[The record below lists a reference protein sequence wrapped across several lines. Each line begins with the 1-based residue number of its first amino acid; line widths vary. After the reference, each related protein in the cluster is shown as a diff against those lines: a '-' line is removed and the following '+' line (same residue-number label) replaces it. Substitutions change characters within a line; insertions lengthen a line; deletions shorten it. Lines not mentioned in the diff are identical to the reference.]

1 MIKGNNVLLRKIY
14 DEDWVMFEK
23 WAKCRGAL
31 WGPYQRFQIDHLPL
45 LKVAYQKNGLL
56 SRESGVLLIE
66 TIEEQQVVGF
76 VRYSMLSI
84 PDADHP
90 YPEIGFGIPD
100 EGARG
105 KGYGREGVDL
115 LVGYIFSGY
124 PTERIAAFTDVEN
137 IPAQRLLKSLG
148 FQREGVFRKA
158 LFRDGK
164 WHDIAIYSI
173 LRRVHS

>member
-1 MIKGNNVLLRKIY
+1 
-14 DEDWVMFEK
+14 
-23 WAKCRGAL
+23 
-31 WGPYQRFQIDHLPL
+31 
-45 LKVAYQKNGLL
+45 L

-76 VRYSMLSI
+76 VRKSMLSI

-100 EGARG
+100 EVARG

-124 PTERIAAFTDVEN
+124 PTERIAAFIDVEN
-137 IPAQRLLKSLG
+137 IPAQCLLKSLG
-148 FQREGVFRKA
+148 FQR
-158 LFRDGK
+158 DGFSK
-164 WHDIAIYSI
+164 SLIPRW
-173 LRRVHS
+173 